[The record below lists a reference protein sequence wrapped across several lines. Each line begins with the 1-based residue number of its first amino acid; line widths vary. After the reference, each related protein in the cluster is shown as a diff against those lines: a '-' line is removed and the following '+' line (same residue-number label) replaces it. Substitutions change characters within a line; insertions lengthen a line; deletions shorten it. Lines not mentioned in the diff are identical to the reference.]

1 MNQFPVTNWILVMD
15 ADDSARSDTRF
26 MLEQAGYKVCLAEN
40 GDEVIDCYKEAQKCG
55 YPFDAVI
62 VDLNVPEGRSGKD
75 TINRLLECDPGVK
88 VIATSGAAADVFLA
102 DFKNGGFKGVLKKP
116 FSSRILEQTMQKVIN
131 REDRIQ

>member
-15 ADDSARSDTRF
+15 TDDIARSTMRS

-62 VDLNVPEGRSGKD
+62 VNLNVPEDRCDKE
-75 TINRLLECDPGVK
+75 TIKRLLECDPGVK
-88 VIATSGAAADVFLA
+88 VIATSGVAADV
-102 DFKNGGFKGVLKKP
+102 KNSGIKGMLRKP
-116 FSSRILEQTMQKVIN
+116 FSSRILEQTMHRVIN
-131 REDRIQ
+131 SEGRFQ